1 MIQRIQTIY
10 FLLAAAAGFGAIAAP
25 FATVSSSN
33 VQGSVLFAGDASFT
47 SGDNTALLVL
57 FAVTGALAIAS
68 IFLFKNRPLQ
78 LKIGWTALIANFV
91 GVAFAG
97 FLFGQEMS
105 RVGDASIGVGFG
117 AALPL
122 AFIVFAIL
130 AIKGVKKDEAIVKS
144 ADRLR

>member
-33 VQGSVLFAGDASFT
+33 IQGSVLFAGDASFT

-57 FAVTGALAIAS
+57 FALTGALAIAS

-78 LKIGWTALIANFV
+78 LKIGWAALIANFI

-105 RVGDASIGVGFG
+105 RVGDASIGVG
-117 AALPL
+117 AALPF
-122 AFIVFAIL
+122 AFIVFTIL
-130 AIKGVKKDEAIVKS
+130 AIKGVKKDEALVKS